1 MANSFHCIILCICLL
16 HHHHMAC
23 ERYSA
28 FEITAAQILGAIS
41 KNWVNVKFV
50 ATTMASSSTGPEG

>member
-1 MANSFHCIILCICLL
+1 
-16 HHHHMAC
+16 MAC